1 MLMEQI
7 PQDLRE
13 LSVDAAEDFT
23 EILYMH
29 SRRVEDGW
37 RNWDPGGI
45 HQRNPNGGQWGSQV
59 RKSFH
64 LIVRCSEVEK
74 CIHKDVGFW

>member
-1 MLMEQI
+1 MLMKQT

-13 LSVDAAEDFT
+13 LSVDAAEDFP

-29 SRRVEDGW
+29 SRRVEDEW

-45 HQRNPNGGQWGSQV
+45 HQRNPNGGQ
-59 RKSFH
+59 
-64 LIVRCSEVEK
+64 
-74 CIHKDVGFW
+74 